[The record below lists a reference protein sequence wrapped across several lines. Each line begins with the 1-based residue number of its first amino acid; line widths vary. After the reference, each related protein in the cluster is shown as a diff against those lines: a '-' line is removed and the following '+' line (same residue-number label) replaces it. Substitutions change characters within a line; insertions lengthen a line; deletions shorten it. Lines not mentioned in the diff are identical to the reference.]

1 MRNWKVIYLITKNQ
15 YFEKPKLK
23 NIKMIICKLKL
34 SMILHKI
41 YKLAILSIGTE
52 LDKSNWSII
61 KLIIYSEF
69 QNTNLKV
76 LIWHKNN
83 MHITNNWKSI
93 EYKNVLDITRNF
105 KQNKIINE
113 LINNVN
119 ENTENDNNAYIVFSK
134 Y

>member
-1 MRNWKVIYLITKNQ
+1 
-15 YFEKPKLK
+15 
-23 NIKMIICKLKL
+23 
-34 SMILHKI
+34 MILQKI

-119 ENTENDNNAYIVFSK
+119 EKTEIDNNAYIVFSK